1 MAIAG
6 LEVGLPKTVEDV
18 DAEWMTNVLR
28 TSGAID
34 SDTTVASL
42 RTEPFQVGVGLM
54 GQLARISLTYHGGD
68 GPATVIAKTP
78 IGVEAQLAMAHA
90 MNFYA
95 REVRFYTDLDADSE
109 LRTAKVHAAMIDED
123 QHFII
128 VMEDLSHLRQGDRI
142 NGMSWDEA
150 ESAVRAV
157 AAFHAG
163 WHESPRLDELSET
176 WLRIDNPLY
185 NVVLPQI
192 FAAGW
197 GPCQANAGDLLSD
210 EVVAFGNEFNDHLA
224 VTQQRL
230 MTSPTIIHADYRADN
245 MFIDNDGEIV
255 TVDFQIAGVANGTYD
270 LAYFV
275 SQSLEPDIR
284 GGRERELIQ
293 IYCDT
298 LAEHGVTRDP
308 EVVWEDF
315 RVALA
320 FFLIYG
326 VASFVEFDNLPGEG
340 QHVLTTL
347 LRRCVSAI
355 EDTDAIAAMR
365 ALA

>member
-1 MAIAG
+1 MTIAG
-6 LEVGLPKTVEDV
+6 LEVGLPKSVEDV
-18 DAEWMTNVLR
+18 DAEWMTQVFR

-34 SDTTVASL
+34 ADTTVASL
-42 RTEPFQVGVGLM
+42 STEPFQIGVGLM
-54 GQLARISLTYHGGD
+54 GQLSRISLSYDGGD

-78 IGVEAQLAMAHA
+78 IGVDAQLAMAHA

-95 REVRFYTDLDADSE
+95 REVRFYTDLDADSD
-109 LRTAKVHAAMIDED
+109 LRTAKIHAAMIDED

-128 VMEDLSHLRQGDRI
+128 VMEDLSHLRQGDRV
-142 NGMSWDEA
+142 NGMTWEEA

-176 WLRIDNPLY
+176 WLGIDNPLY
-185 NVVLPQI
+185 HVVLPQI
-192 FAAGW
+192 FTAGW
-197 GPCQANAGDLLSD
+197 GPCQANASDLLS
-210 EVVAFGNEFNDHLA
+210 EELVAFGNDFTELMPLAQRHL
-224 VTQQRL
+224 T
-230 MTSPTIIHADYRADN
+230 TSPTLVHSDYRADN
-245 MFIDNDGEIV
+245 MFIDDDGEIV
-255 TVDFQIAGVANGTYD
+255 TVDFQIAGVGNGVYD

-275 SQSLEPDIR
+275 SQSLERDVR
-284 GGRERELIQ
+284 GGREHELIR

-298 LAEHGVTRDP
+298 LAEHGVTRDL

-326 VASFVEFDNLPGEG
+326 VASFVEFENLPGEG
-340 QHVLTTL
+340 QFVLTTL

-355 EDTDAIAAMR
+355 EDTDAIAALR